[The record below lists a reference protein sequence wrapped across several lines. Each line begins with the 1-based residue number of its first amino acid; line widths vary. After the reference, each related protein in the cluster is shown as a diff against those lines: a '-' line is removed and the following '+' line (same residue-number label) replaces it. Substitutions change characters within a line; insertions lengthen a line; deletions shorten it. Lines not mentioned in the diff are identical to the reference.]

1 MNKHPQER
9 QWRKAPRRPPKG
21 KRVAQGRSSA
31 TGRLKQVLRRPEYSP
46 LGEGEIFEGTFLQL
60 TKTGEYAVIHNQPNL
75 VMVGILS
82 SRPGLLLPDMMV
94 IARVRKGIRDIEAK
108 AKDLEIT
115 RLISLNL
122 VAFQVH
128 SMNERQL
135 RVKMANGRKYYLQL
149 CAPEGKEDII
159 FQRWLRLIYVLN
171 VANGR
176 ISDPISFTSKQSG
189 LHTIWKSASF
199 RATPE
204 KHWLAIV
211 MAEEDSTEIVK
222 EQLREANLVKS
233 TSRSME
239 SAPVA
244 KHIIRKSGAA
254 GRSAQETRGIP
265 AREGHTSRPPPATSA
280 PRSPT
285 TSVAAGPRG
294 GGAKAAAS
302 NPSRLLSWH
311 DQMTS
316 GELATLAAPSK
327 FGSRNRSSPS
337 RSQTAGVKSPKPSR
351 PQTPLSPSPEQGRPP
366 SQRPSPKEKK
376 PSLQLRSPKPS
387 RPQTPLSPSPE
398 QGRPP
403 SRSPSPKEKEPS
415 LQLRTDLKS
424 PKPSRP
430 QTPLSPSPEQ
440 EQPPSQ
446 SPSPK
451 EKEPSLQLRSPKP
464 SRPQTP
470 LSPSPEQERPPSQS
484 PSPKEKE
491 PSLELRRT
499 KASLAVGPSDQGWD
513 NAGVSP
519 SKVGGQK
526 SRPQSK
532 ALETEKQSK
541 DLAKQIQSRSA
552 TGKPPR
558 SNKSMNKLGKALS
571 SARQRSSPTF
581 ITIYSVLSSSLE
593 RLKGKGDYKVQD
605 PNVRC

>member
-1 MNKHPQER
+1 
-9 QWRKAPRRPPKG
+9 
-21 KRVAQGRSSA
+21 
-31 TGRLKQVLRRPEYSP
+31 
-46 LGEGEIFEGTFLQL
+46 
-60 TKTGEYAVIHNQPNL
+60 
-75 VMVGILS
+75 MVGILS
-82 SRPGLLLPDMMV
+82 SSPGLLLPDMMV

-108 AKDLEIT
+108 AKDLEVT

-149 CAPEGKEDII
+149 CAPAGQEDII

-171 VANGR
+171 VASGR
-176 ISDPISFTSKQSG
+176 ISDPISFTSTQSG

-211 MAEEDSTEIVK
+211 MAEEDSNEIVK

-233 TSRSME
+233 TSRSLE

-244 KHIIRKSGAA
+244 KRNIRKSGVA

-265 AREGHTSRPPPATSA
+265 AREGHTSRSPPATSA

-285 TSVAAGPRG
+285 SAAAGPRG
-294 GGAKAAAS
+294 VGAKAAAS

-311 DQMTS
+311 DRMTS
-316 GELATLAAPSK
+316 GKLATLAPPSK
-327 FGSRNRSSPS
+327 SGSRNRSSPS
-337 RSQTAGVKSPKPSR
+337 CSQTADVKSPKPSR
-351 PQTPLSPSPEQGRPP
+351 PQTPLSPSPEQRRPP
-366 SQRPSPKEKK
+366 SKSSSPKGKE
-376 PSLQLRSPKPS
+376 PSLQLRTDVKSPTPS
-387 RPQTPLSPSPE
+387 RPQTPLNPYPE

-403 SRSPSPKEKEPS
+403 SPSPSPKEKEPS
-415 LQLRTDLKS
+415 LQLRTDVKS
-424 PKPSRP
+424 PTPSRP
-430 QTPLSPSPEQ
+430 QSPLSPSPEQ
-440 EQPPSQ
+440 EHPPSQ

-451 EKEPSLQLRSPKP
+451 EKEPSLQ
-464 SRPQTP
+464 
-470 LSPSPEQERPPSQS
+470 
-484 PSPKEKE
+484 
-491 PSLELRRT
+491 LRRT

-513 NAGVSP
+513 NAGVRP
-519 SKVGGQK
+519 SKVGGQT

-558 SNKSMNKLGKALS
+558 SNKSINKLGKALS

-593 RLKGKGDYKVQD
+593 RLKGKGDYKKL
-605 PNVRC
+605 

>member
-1 MNKHPQER
+1 
-9 QWRKAPRRPPKG
+9 
-21 KRVAQGRSSA
+21 
-31 TGRLKQVLRRPEYSP
+31 
-46 LGEGEIFEGTFLQL
+46 
-60 TKTGEYAVIHNQPNL
+60 
-75 VMVGILS
+75 
-82 SRPGLLLPDMMV
+82 
-94 IARVRKGIRDIEAK
+94 
-108 AKDLEIT
+108 
-115 RLISLNL
+115 
-122 VAFQVH
+122 
-128 SMNERQL
+128 MNERQL

-149 CAPEGKEDII
+149 CAPAGQEDII

-204 KHWLAIV
+204 KHWLQIV
-211 MAEEDSTEIVK
+211 MAEEDSNEMVK

-239 SAPVA
+239 SVPAA
-244 KHIIRKSGAA
+244 KRTIRKSGVA

-265 AREGHTSRPPPATSA
+265 AREGHTSRSPPATSA

-285 TSVAAGPRG
+285 SVAAGPRG
-294 GGAKAAAS
+294 VGAKAAAS
-302 NPSRLLSWH
+302 NPSRQLSWH
-311 DQMTS
+311 DRMTS

-366 SQRPSPKEKK
+366 SQSPSSKGRPPSQSPSPKGRPPSQSPSSKGRPPSQSPSPKGRPPSQSPSPKGRPPSQSPSPKEKK
-376 PSLQLRSPKPS
+376 PSLQLRTDVKSPKPS

-398 QGRPP
+398 QG
-403 SRSPSPKEKEPS
+403 
-415 LQLRTDLKS
+415 L
-424 PKPSRP
+424 
-430 QTPLSPSPEQ
+430 
-440 EQPPSQ
+440 PPSQ

-451 EKEPSLQLRSPKP
+451 EKEPSLQLHTDVKSPEP

-470 LSPSPEQERPPSQS
+470 LSSSAEQERPTSQS
-484 PSPKEKE
+484 PPLEEKE
-491 PSLELRRT
+491 PSLQLRRT

-513 NAGVSP
+513 NADVRP
-519 SKVGGQK
+519 SKAGGQM

-532 ALETEKQSK
+532 ALETEKQSR

-552 TGKPPR
+552 TGKPHR
-558 SNKSMNKLGKALS
+558 SNKSMSKLGKALS
-571 SARQRSSPTF
+571 SVRQRSSPTF

-593 RLKGKGDYKVQD
+593 RLKGKGDYKHWTSPGELTCVLRAAGAGSGRT
-605 PNVRC
+605 VRKGSGEGLAATKPELSLLTMAGTGALMLLLQPPSSRLSAEAGRSQEEGGRKKAPLYARAGTARTIRSTLIHTVIPG